1 MIEKQVQSILRALAE
16 QQAPTAKIDLWPVIE
31 SRFIQEGGQMGEPTK
46 RRELEI
52 TTRQTHFPRLR
63 LAATITLV
71 TLLVCGMFFI
81 TPQGQAVA
89 QNILHF
95 FTRSESNQLP
105 IQPGQL
111 TTAPYAANPSSDP
124 SSIIYADK
132 NIEEVRQQAG
142 FAVYVPSWI
151 PDNLAF
157 SGASFDKESKVVR
170 IFYRLLDTNGLV
182 FRQETI
188 PLSDTCD
195 LCSKVG
201 ADAAIQKVSIDGAYG
216 EYVEGVW
223 KLTDKGQIWE
233 SDPFLKTMRWQAGGM
248 AFELLYMGPPE
259 TLSMEQMILV
269 AESIK

>member
-1 MIEKQVQSILRALAE
+1 MIEKQVQSILRELAE
-16 QQAPTAKIDLWPVIE
+16 QQAPNAKIDLWPVIE
-31 SRFIQEGGQMGEPTK
+31 SRVIQEGGQMGEPTK

-52 TTRQTHFPRLR
+52 NMRQTHIPRLR
-63 LAATITLV
+63 LAVTITLV
-71 TLLVCGMFFI
+71 GLFVCGMFFI

-89 QNILHF
+89 QNIFHF
-95 FTRSESNQLP
+95 FTRTESNQLP

-111 TTAPYAANPSSDP
+111 TPSPNAANPPSDP
-124 SSIIYADK
+124 SSIIDADK
-132 NIEEVRQQAG
+132 SIDDVQQQAG
-142 FAVYVPSWI
+142 FEVYVPTWI

-157 SGASFDKESKVVR
+157 SGASFDKESKIVR
-170 IFYRLLDTNGLV
+170 IFYRFLDTNGLA

-188 PLSDTCD
+188 LISDACG

-201 ADAAIQKVSIDGAYG
+201 ADAAIQEVSINGVFG

-233 SDPFLKTMRWQAGGM
+233 ADPYLKTMRWQAEGM

-259 TLSMEQMILV
+259 TLSMEEMILV
-269 AESIK
+269 AESIR